1 MDEKTTVRTELAE
14 RLIKLRKAKGLNSR
28 QASEAIGI
36 DYQNYRKYET
46 VALPKVDGYIKI
58 ADFYDVSIDYL
69 MGRKIDY
76 KLKPNNG
83 DKVIKTYN
91 GSMSGNL
98 ELRQQR
104 AGLKV
109 VENDLGELSTF
120 EIMLI
125 QKLRK
130 ISSED
135 KNDVAIYV
143 NEKKDV
149 E

>member
-1 MDEKTTVRTELAE
+1 
-14 RLIKLRKAKGLNSR
+14 
-28 QASEAIGI
+28 
-36 DYQNYRKYET
+36 
-46 VALPKVDGYIKI
+46 
-58 ADFYDVSIDYL
+58 